1 MNRAQAR
8 ERLLRWVAIPA
19 LAAVLAG
26 LAVLQYRWSGQV
38 SDATRAQMLANLHMS
53 LMSFRQDFG
62 HELGA
67 VAVEIRTIAD
77 SPEASNPKELNEQFH
92 RLQQTVAHPNLVSHI
107 YLWADPTHQQPLRFD
122 PASGQFERTAWPAE
136 FDPMQQRLLEI
147 TTAHHPP
154 AGGPEA
160 HGGPRH
166 SQFASR
172 RNFDGRA
179 RAAGRGAAMRGRM
192 MEMMPWAID
201 QSIPAVAYP
210 IRRHA
215 SSDGPV
221 NGADVTWLIIQLNPG
236 VLQKEIFPELAQKF
250 FGSASGMDYYVTV
263 KAVGN
268 EGERVV
274 YSSLTRF
281 VIRFLRC
288 CVIVPIET
296 ST

>member
-1 MNRAQAR
+1 MKPQAR

-62 HELGA
+62 RELGA
-67 VAVEIRTIAD
+67 TASEIRTIAD
-77 SPEASNPKELNEQFH
+77 SPDATNPKQLSEQFH
-92 RLQQTVAHPNLVSHI
+92 RLQQTAAHPNLVSHI
-107 YLWADPTHQQPLRFD
+107 YLWADPTHQKPLRFD

-160 HGGPRH
+160 HDERRRSEFGP
-166 SQFASR
+166 A
-172 RNFDGRA
+172 RNFDGR
-179 RAAGRGAAMRGRM
+179 RRRGTGSGAAMRGRM
-192 MEMMPWAID
+192 PEMMMQWAID
-201 QSIPAVAYP
+201 QSIPAIAYP
-210 IRRHA
+210 IWRHV

-221 NGADVTWLIIQLNPG
+221 NRADVTWLVIQMNPS
-236 VLQKEIFPELAQKF
+236 VLQKEIFPELTQK
-250 FGSASGMDYYVTV
+250 
-263 KAVGN
+263 
-268 EGERVV
+268 
-274 YSSLTRF
+274 
-281 VIRFLRC
+281 
-288 CVIVPIET
+288 
-296 ST
+296 

>member
-1 MNRAQAR
+1 MKPQAK

-38 SDATRAQMLANLHMS
+38 SDATRAQMLANLRMS

-77 SPEASNPKELNEQFH
+77 SPEASNPKELSEQFH
-92 RLQQTVAHPNLVSHI
+92 RLQQTAAHPNLVSHV

-147 TTAHHPP
+147 TTAHHSPD
-154 AGGPEA
+154 GGPGA
-160 HGGPRH
+160 HGGRRH
-166 SQFASR
+166 SEFGPP
-172 RNFDGRA
+172 RNFDGHRGQGS
-179 RAAGRGAAMRGRM
+179 GRGTGMRGRM
-192 MEMMPWAID
+192 AEMMMPWAID

-210 IRRHA
+210 IRRHT
-215 SSDGPV
+215 SSDGPE
-221 NGADVTWLIIQLNPG
+221 NRADVTWLIIQPNPS
-236 VLQKEIFPELAQKF
+236 VLQKEIFPEL
-250 FGSASGMDYYVTV
+250 
-263 KAVGN
+263 
-268 EGERVV
+268 
-274 YSSLTRF
+274 
-281 VIRFLRC
+281 
-288 CVIVPIET
+288 
-296 ST
+296 